1 MALGCSVHPGGAPRP
16 LRAQWQHVALPPAAP
31 TRSFGA
37 FQLSRTGAN
46 SPSWPSGA
54 WSATSYSPHREQ
66 GGCLW
71 VPLGASGW
79 PLASRPLPIAGRARF
94 GSGLLWVAHLE
105 ELPSRL
111 ALAKVTARGAP
122 ARSQSRLFDGFVSVP
137 GTTVAAAARPRR
149 AHALHARRPGGA
161 HLVVRR
167 GVGDHPE
174 RSAVDAG
181 QAI

>member
-1 MALGCSVHPGGAPRP
+1 MWRCHQLRLLAHLAPFNFPGRGPTRHRGRVAHGRRPRTARIVSRVGASGCLWVAFGIAAAANSRAGAFWLWVALGCSFGGA
-16 LRAQWQHVALPPAAP
+16 
-31 TRSFGA
+31 
-37 FQLSRTGAN
+37 
-46 SPSWPSGA
+46 
-54 WSATSYSPHREQ
+54 
-66 GGCLW
+66 
-71 VPLGASGW
+71 
-79 PLASRPLPIAGRARF
+79 
-94 GSGLLWVAHLE
+94 
-105 ELPSRL
+105 PSRL